1 MHISS
6 QVTEPHLVFHI
17 FKKPMIKAAVAQD
30 PLTRPDASSVFH
42 PKKTPTHLDR
52 CRERG
57 DSLIRWGGITQSSIC
72 STAWQTHIKAVKVA
86 PGLAGP
92 SSTDQGSPSDQRG
105 FQFPLSSFFCQIE
118 PGQGVC
124 ECELAASSDL
134 TIQSPHPGG
143 GNTCAITSNDNH
155 TQENGR
161 FERGERLM
169 DQLDLEG
176 GSFGEVMEMLCC
188 GWRCGSLNAC

>member
-1 MHISS
+1 MRKLLLIRNISSKELIVHISS

-124 ECELAASSDL
+124 ECELAGSSDL
-134 TIQSPHPGG
+134 TIQSPHPGVEAPVQLHP
-143 GNTCAITSNDNH
+143 TTITLRKM
-155 TQENGR
+155 EGL
-161 FERGERLM
+161 RGA
-169 DQLDLEG
+169 
-176 GSFGEVMEMLCC
+176 SV
-188 GWRCGSLNAC
+188 